1 MEMQVTEHV
10 HAVNIPF
17 QVRSPAGRT
26 IDRFVYVYLIFGEKI
41 CLIDSGVAGS
51 ERVIFNYVR
60 KTGRT
65 PEEIAMIVQTHA
77 HPDHIGATQAVKNAT
92 GCVVAAHR
100 AEKSWIEDVELQF
113 RERPI
118 PNFHSLVGGSA
129 NVDRILEDGDV
140 LDLDSD
146 LRLEVFHT
154 PGHSNGSISLL
165 LYDDRVLFSGDA
177 IPHAGDLPIYEDVLA
192 SVNSLKE
199 LKGIKGIHVLVSSW
213 DAPCAGAQVYKLM
226 DDGLQYLQ
234 RVHEAVINVADKGF
248 SHEAKE
254 FCAHVLAELGL
265 PLMAANPLVC
275 RSFEAHS
282 QVRNNRDL
290 LRE

>member
-1 MEMQVTEHV
+1 MQVTEHV
-10 HAVNIPF
+10 HAVKIPF
-17 QVRSPAGRT
+17 QVRSPTGRA

-51 ERVIFNYVR
+51 ERVIFDYVR

-65 PEEIAMIVQTHA
+65 PEEIATIVQTHA
-77 HPDHIGATQAVKNAT
+77 HPDHIGATQAIKNAT

-100 AEKSWIEDVELQF
+100 AEKVWIEDVELQF
-113 RERPI
+113 KERPI

-129 NVDRILEDGDV
+129 EVDQILEDGDV
-140 LDLDSD
+140 LDLDGD

-154 PGHSNGSISLL
+154 PGHSKGSISLL

-192 SVNSLKE
+192 SVKSLTE
-199 LKGIKGIHVLVSSW
+199 LKGIKGVHVLLSSW
-213 DAPCAGAQVYKLM
+213 DAPCEGALVYKLI

-234 RVHEAVINVADKGF
+234 RIHEVVIKVVGEGF
-248 SHEAKE
+248 SQESEE
-254 FCAHVLAELGL
+254 FCKCVLAELGL

-275 RSFEAHS
+275 RSLEAHLKVCER
-282 QVRNNRDL
+282 QNL
-290 LRE
+290 L